1 MKKYL
6 LTALLWVFAF
16 IGFAS
21 ADTVWN
27 FSSSSSICQKSSSDL
42 FGDNIFFDELVVCE
56 GEIDLDS
63 NIYFCISTDNVPYTQ
78 TLITSETHID
88 VENYCFSSPMYDGWG
103 WGNMVYS
110 DENPSNAID
119 WYFYFSNSPIT
130 YSSSSAWW
138 NSSNSSNTPLL
149 SGWISQLTPVVTGI
163 KWVVVEFIP
172 YVVYISIWILLATLW
187 FIVVKRLM
195 NWMSRK
201 ITWTFSSRRSK

>member
-21 ADTVWN
+21 ADSVWN
-27 FSSSSSICQKSSSDL
+27 FSSSTNICQKSSSDL

-138 NSSNSSNTPLL
+138 DSSSSVWTLL
-149 SGWISQLTPVVTGI
+149 PNGKDDLTPILNWFKGTML
-163 KWVVVEFIP
+163 EFIP
-172 YVVYISIWILLATLW
+172 YIAYIWLWIIVATLW
-187 FIVVKRLM
+187 FIAIRWLV
-195 NWMSRK
+195 NWVRAK
-201 ITWTFSSRRSK
+201 IFDSF